1 MLGQSVY
8 PGTVRSTLSIR
19 IAWNRYRDLELE
31 SYALRVVGRGLFL
44 AVMLMVGFLFVFTN
58 VTDLLT
64 GENEISIPTAVVSG
78 DVDLGALVQGA
89 FIRSR
94 GATLTIVGLATL
106 IVSAVLTSHALRRGT
121 SAALLGR
128 CARGLRINSM
138 TTAYVGIGV
147 PVLVLGTWL
156 IALGTAIRRRAWSTL
171 LGLDLDPVTVN
182 IGKGLGIAASMLAI
196 LGFVLLTVRLTRG
209 RLTRRAVIAGSGVAV
224 VMVGCNFLLLYTY
237 VGTLIRP
244 QVSGGIALVLS
255 VLLWVNIVVRTYL
268 GAMCWVGS
276 EPAEGASVPL
286 TGSEGEQGSIS
297 TRQSNEG

>member
-1 MLGQSVY
+1 MQRTLG
-8 PGTVRSTLSIR
+8 IR
-19 IAWNRYRDLELE
+19 VTWTRYRDLELE

-44 AVMLMVGFLFVFTN
+44 AVMLMVGFLFVFMN
-58 VTDLLT
+58 VTDLIT
-64 GENEISIPTAVVSG
+64 GENEISIPTTAVSA

-94 GATLTIVGLATL
+94 GATLTIIGIGTL
-106 IVSAVLTSHALRRGT
+106 IVSAVMTSHALRRGT
-121 SAALLGR
+121 SIALLGR
-128 CARGLRINSM
+128 SERGLPINSM
-138 TTAYVGIGV
+138 ATAYVALGV
-147 PVLVLGTWL
+147 PALVLGTWL

-171 LGLDLDPVTVN
+171 LGLDLDAVTVN
-182 IGKGLGIAASMLAI
+182 IGKGLGIAASVLVI
-196 LGFVLLTVRLTRG
+196 FGSVLLTVRLIRG
-209 RLTRRAVIAGSGVAV
+209 RLTRRAVIAGILIAL

-276 EPAEGASVPL
+276 EPAAGTSISGA
-286 TGSEGEQGSIS
+286 GSE
-297 TRQSNEG
+297 RQ